1 MGGKK
6 FCLFGLLLL
15 LWLNPIKA
23 LASPVHLQV
32 QNAPTGTVLMS
43 VARLGGFNILLA
55 DNIGG
60 TVTVNVEEEPA
71 NIL

>member
-43 VARLGGFNILLA
+43 VARSNA
-55 DNIGG
+55 RVSVHASMSWH
-60 TVTVNVEEEPA
+60 TVA
-71 NIL
+71 